1 MTNAT
6 ANAETALRVVG
17 AHGHEH
23 FHWMPVALRM
33 QQTFA
38 DVLVQS
44 IYGRISGDIE
54 KRVHSTVMEVVNR
67 RTREQMGR
75 ALHAK

>member
-1 MTNAT
+1 
-6 ANAETALRVVG
+6 
-17 AHGHEH
+17 
-23 FHWMPVALRM
+23 MPVATRM

-54 KRVHSTVMEVVNR
+54 KRAHFTVMEVVNQ
-67 RTREQMGR
+67 RTRE
-75 ALHAK
+75 